1 MSKLIIDTQTGT
13 ILNIEHCYVIDANDL
28 SEDDFTCAEL
38 QAVADRSGNSISE
51 LMRLS
56 LTKQQD
62 LDATAS
68 K

>member
-1 MSKLIIDTQTGT
+1 MSKLIIDTQTAT
-13 ILNIEHCYVIDANDL
+13 ILNIEHCYVIDADEL
-28 SEDDFTCAEL
+28 PEYYLLCDEL
-38 QAVADRSGNSISE
+38 QIVADRSGISISE

-62 LDATAS
+62 LDAPAS